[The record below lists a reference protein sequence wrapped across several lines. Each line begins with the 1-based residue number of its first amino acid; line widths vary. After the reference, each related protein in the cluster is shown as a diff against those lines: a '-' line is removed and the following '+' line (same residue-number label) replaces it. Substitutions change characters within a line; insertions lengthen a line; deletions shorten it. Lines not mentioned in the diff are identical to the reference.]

1 MAARALASWH
11 LRLKTLN
18 NEEVNMNR
26 KLQHLPWTSAL
37 KVTIGGFDKDDQLSC
52 GYDRDGDLVYLT
64 TPQTEPSPFG
74 INIDNGIL
82 LDLAHS
88 RRLIFVECL
97 MQFSRWPEAVLAWP
111 PKPDGFGALY
121 FVAPC
126 QIGTIFT
133 EVEFVRIVADR
144 AQSLGLIQFGS
155 SEYTRTIKIGSE
167 CYAYLLE
174 SVLVGFIFRL
184 AYPIPA
190 TS

>member
-1 MAARALASWH
+1 VEARALASWYP
-11 LRLKTLN
+11 RLKTLDN
-18 NEEVNMNR
+18 KEVNVNR
-26 KLQHLPWTSAL
+26 KLQHLPWKSAL
-37 KVTIGGFDKDDQLSC
+37 KVAIAGFDKGHQLSC
-52 GYDRDGDLVYLT
+52 GYDKDGDLVYLT

-111 PKPDGFGALY
+111 RQSNGFGALE

-126 QIGTIFT
+126 RVGTIFT
-133 EVEFVRIVADR
+133 QVEFVRIVADR
-144 AQSLGLIQFGS
+144 AKSLGLIQFGS
-155 SEYTRTIKIGSE
+155 SQYTRTIKVGSE

-184 AYPIPA
+184 PYPIRTA
-190 TS
+190 